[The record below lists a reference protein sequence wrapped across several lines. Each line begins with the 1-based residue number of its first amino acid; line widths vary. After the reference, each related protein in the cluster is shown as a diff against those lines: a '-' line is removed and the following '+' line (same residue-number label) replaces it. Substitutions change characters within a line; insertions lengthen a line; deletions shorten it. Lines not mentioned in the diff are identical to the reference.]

1 MSYSKKDTAKKEGI
15 SYICKGTYVHPNWN
29 QKVSGDILF
38 WKNKSVESA
47 EFLVAKYFDRTF
59 FFRGQ
64 FYRVFLQI
72 LQGWIARK
80 NFAVETNWTH

>member
-1 MSYSKKDTAKKEGI
+1 MYILIETKKCLDD
-15 SYICKGTYVHPNWN
+15 S
-29 QKVSGDILF
+29 LL
-38 WKNKSVESA
+38 WKNKYVESA
-47 EFLVAKYFDRTF
+47 EFLVVKYFDRTF

-80 NFAVETNWTH
+80 NFAVETNWAH